1 MAKEAVAQLFRKA
14 QTDSVL
20 RDRLNQAATLEQ
32 FVDLA
37 QSYGYE
43 FTIDEWK
50 AMTGF
55 AVEELESE
63 IASEIPG
70 L

>member
-1 MAKEAVAQLFRKA
+1 MAKEAVVQLFRNA
-14 QTDSVL
+14 QTDPTL

-32 FVDLA
+32 FVELA
-37 QSYGYE
+37 KSSGYE

-55 AVEELESE
+55 AVEELESQ
-63 IASEIPG
+63 ISEIPG